1 MIIKKGKKPSVIIDA
16 KYKHNI
22 TDEDLNQIWIYSLVH
37 LLPVSILVYPI
48 AANPALTPFNFK
60 AKECKLDTS
69 PDPVSCKSL
78 KKMINGFIWFLEAK
92 RVGGEIVI
100 TLNPT
105 ESVRTP

>member
-1 MIIKKGKKPSVIIDA
+1 MSKKLEWNPLHGSVLA
-16 KYKHNI
+16 I
-22 TDEDLNQIWIYSLVH
+22 TAITLIGIGLVAVGSH
-37 LLPVSILVYPI
+37 TVT
-48 AANPALTPFNFK
+48 ANPALTPFNFK
-60 AKECKLDTS
+60 VKECKVDTS
-69 PDPVSCKSL
+69 PDPVSCKGL